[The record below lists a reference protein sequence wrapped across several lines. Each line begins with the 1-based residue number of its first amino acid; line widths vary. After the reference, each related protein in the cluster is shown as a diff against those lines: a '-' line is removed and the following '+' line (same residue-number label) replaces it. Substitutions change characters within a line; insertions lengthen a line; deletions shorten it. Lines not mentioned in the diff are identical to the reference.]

1 MKQNQLNQ
9 TTHYHQNKRI
19 FNIIALARIYFLSLQ
34 NNQSATQKKDFYNM
48 ITNKSPLICH
58 PPLTLLLGSCTRNQ
72 GLGKTNLSRIRDI
85 RSYLY
90 YFTKAMKK
98 ITILTIL
105 LSIAFLQA
113 CAPKYKWKEPD
124 WHKYA
129 INEYCIPSEVII
141 SSLNSKTEDTKL
153 LWHCTFKS
161 PDELRIK
168 KDRNKVLFEKIARE
182 HGETGQG
189 FYDFPRYVSC
199 LYQVEKI
206 EVVGFHNDT
215 ETLLSPRFSYLYQS
229 LELFIKSGY
238 KEGRGDNWAKGNLG
252 EIGKIDFLDID
263 EGLTISCPKGEI
275 EGEFERLEMRVT
287 LKDGKVIRSDMP
299 I

>member
-1 MKQNQLNQ
+1 
-9 TTHYHQNKRI
+9 
-19 FNIIALARIYFLSLQ
+19 
-34 NNQSATQKKDFYNM
+34 M

-58 PPLTLLLGSCTRNQ
+58 PPLTLLLSSCTRNQ

-98 ITILTIL
+98 INIFVSLFFVVTLIFSCHKTE
-105 LSIAFLQA
+105 
-113 CAPKYKWKEPD
+113 APGFNQVY

-129 INEYCIPSEVII
+129 INQYCIPNKIIVSPLEVKAD
-141 SSLNSKTEDTKL
+141 NTKRFWDCQFGYL
-153 LWHCTFKS
+153 DDQC
-161 PDELRIK
+161 IK
-168 KDRNKVLFEKIARE
+168 EDRNKVLFEKIARE

-238 KEGRGDNWAKGNLG
+238 KEGSGDNWAKGNLG